1 MAVSSTGKQ
10 TAYVAKEST
19 FGTAVTPVGADALQ
33 FTSLSTDA
41 IQGTVDRTDKT
52 GTADAAISILD
63 NGSASFSMGYEM
75 SGSGTAGT
83 VADDHVLME
92 NLFGST
98 TVTGGTSVLYT
109 PADVEGSFT
118 MMNLDKPT
126 VNDQEIIIGGIV
138 QSATFRIGPAIPFID
153 LTGAAKWCIRKSQ
166 FASLTAEQKG
176 GLGSFPAEPG
186 TPAITGFPP
195 RGRTG
200 SITIDGNVYGNFLDA
215 TINFNTGVS
224 LGPFQFGSS
233 SPSGPRRLRRVVT
246 ADMSIEDDGSA
257 NWNALSLKIPTN
269 TPITITI
276 VIGTIAGNIHTFTLN
291 NAVLPQPTFD
301 RSGSSRV
308 LRFSGIKMAPTSA
321 SAANPL
327 VYLRT

>member
-10 TAYVAKEST
+10 TAYVAKESV

-33 FTSLSTDA
+33 FTTLTTDA
-41 IQGTVDRTDKT
+41 LQNTIDRTDKT

-63 NGSASFSMGYEM
+63 NGSGSFSMGYEM

-109 PADVEGSFT
+109 PDDVEGSFT
-118 MMNLDKPT
+118 LMNFDKPT
-126 VNDQEIIIGGIV
+126 ANDQEIIIGGIV
-138 QSATFRIGPAIPFID
+138 SSATFRFGPGIPFID
-153 LTGAAKWCIRKSQ
+153 LSGAAKWCIRKSQ
-166 FASLTAEQKG
+166 FASLTTEQKG
-176 GLGSFPAEPG
+176 GLSSFPAEPSS
-186 TPAITGFPP
+186 PAIVGYPP
-195 RGRTG
+195 RSRTG
-200 SITIDGNVYGNFLDA
+200 SVVIDGDTYANFLEA
-215 TINFNTGVS
+215 TINFSTGVS
-224 LGPFQFGSS
+224 LGPVQWGSA

-246 ADMSIEDDGSA
+246 ADFAIEDDGGSA
-257 NWNALSLKIPTN
+257 WNSLSTKIPTN
-269 TPITITI
+269 TPITI
-276 VIGTIAGNIHTFTLN
+276 VITMGAVAGNIHTFTLN

-308 LRFSGIKMAPTSA
+308 LRFSGVKMAPTSA
-321 SAANPL
+321 SAKNPL
-327 VYLRT
+327 TYLRT